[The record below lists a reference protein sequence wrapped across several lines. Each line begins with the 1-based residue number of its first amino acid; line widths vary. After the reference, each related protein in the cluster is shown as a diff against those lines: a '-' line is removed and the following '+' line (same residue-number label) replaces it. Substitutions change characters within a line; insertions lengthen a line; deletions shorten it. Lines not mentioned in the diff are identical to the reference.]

1 MRISH
6 VNIRIEQNSRK
17 SRLENLF
24 FYDDRLTDLLYFNYL
39 EGTFNNSQGCWQKTR
54 DFLRNSKNVVYV
66 QDGEHVYQ
74 YRH

>member
-6 VNIRIEQNSRK
+6 VNIRIEPNSRK

-39 EGTFNNSQGCWQKTR
+39 EGTFNNSKGYWHKTS
-54 DFLRNSKNVVYV
+54 DFLWNSKNVVSV
-66 QDGEHVYQ
+66 QDGEYV
-74 YRH
+74 